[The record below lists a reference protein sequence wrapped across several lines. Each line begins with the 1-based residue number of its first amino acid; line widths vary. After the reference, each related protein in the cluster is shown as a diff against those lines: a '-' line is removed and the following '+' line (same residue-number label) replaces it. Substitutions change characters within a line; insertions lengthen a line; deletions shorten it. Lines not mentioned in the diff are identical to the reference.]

1 MPEAYFSVMAEA
13 GCRHVEFGTES
24 LSDIMLSSYRKPF
37 RTEDVFVAH
46 RQVRAARIHVA
57 HYFLLGGPKESEKT
71 VTETL
76 EGIERLDRSVFFFF
90 IGARIYTGTPLYDMA
105 IAERKID
112 SRTDMLRP
120 VFYTPDDIDLET
132 IKTLVIHRASGRR
145 NWVTG
150 SGDKLTAERSQILHR
165 HGIAG
170 PLWEFLTG

>member
-1 MPEAYFSVMAEA
+1 MSSSLTSRYEPPESTSPIISSLA
-13 GCRHVEFGTES
+13 G
-24 LSDIMLSSYRKPF
+24 RKS
-37 RTEDVFVAH
+37 RKK
-46 RQVRAARIHVA
+46 Q
-57 HYFLLGGPKESEKT
+57 LPKR
-71 VTETL
+71 L

-90 IGARIYTGTPLYDMA
+90 IGVRIYPGTSLYDMA

-120 VFYTPDDIDLET
+120 VFYTPDGIDLET

-150 SGDKLTAERSQILHR
+150 SGDKLAAETSQILHR
-165 HGIAG
+165 RGIAG